1 MAIIHRL
8 VNYDQSGSIDFQP
21 GNILRPLLDT
31 WQTSGITPDGTI
43 IESCTLF
50 SKDVDANIITAAKGY
65 GTFAESIRRFLKD
78 RAEGDSIWYEIK
90 ATADENAKRALLY
103 NLEIRPLYTNIYI
116 PTLGRGAAFYELEF
130 ERAAA
135 FEDSTAF
142 GTTGTSC
149 NVLGGTKTLGIYTGA
164 TLPYR
169 IQQLNITSSNALE
182 EFWIGIRPTGA
193 GVTNFNPLWQCED
206 ALTLGTD
213 TTIQSDA
220 AASPGTTNNVLRT
233 TFASGTAMANRFI
246 IKLDDVTASTNYH
259 HFVGE
264 YLVLLRCK
272 VDSGATVGV
281 RMFTGYDNTLTA
293 IYQPTYYRPVYG
305 ITTPLYMFK
314 ELGVISIPSF
324 GYRRML
330 RNNSLVQNYTIGV
343 QAERTGG
350 TGSNAIFFDCLVLI
364 PYQHFIHIAKAEM
377 SAARSVDVYM
387 DELGEMTAFMSQS
400 NAALSNMEL
409 QSNNWEYPVDGG
421 VLVFAAERVTASDKT
436 DSGTVTLTLRRRYR
450 VHAPN

>member
-1 MAIIHRL
+1 MAVIHRL
-8 VNYDQSGSIDFQP
+8 ANYDQSISFSFLAG
-21 GNILRPLLDT
+21 GTLRPLLDT
-31 WQTSGITPDGTI
+31 WQTSAITPDGTI
-43 IESCTLF
+43 EESCTLF
-50 SKDVDANIITAAKGY
+50 GKNVDANITAAVDLLGDLS
-65 GTFAESIRRFLKD
+65 ESIRRFLKD
-78 RAEGDSIWYEIK
+78 RAEGDSVWYEINI
-90 ATADENAKRALLY
+90 ASGEVAKRALLY
-103 NLEIRPLYTNIYI
+103 NLEVRSLHTNKYI
-116 PTLGRGAAFYELEF
+116 PVLGQGAAFYELEF
-130 ERAAA
+130 ERSAA
-135 FEDSTAF
+135 FEDVASF
-142 GTTGTSC
+142 GTTPTAC
-149 NVLGGTKTLGIYTGA
+149 NILGGTISLGTYA
-164 TLPYR
+164 QTLPGR
-169 IQQLNITSSNALE
+169 IEKLNMASSNALE
-182 EFWIGIRPTGA
+182 EFWIGVRSTGA
-193 GVTNFNPLWQCED
+193 GVANFNPLWQCED

-305 ITTPLYMFK
+305 ITNTSYLYK

-364 PYQHFIHIAKAEM
+364 PYQHFIHISKAEM

-400 NAALSNMEL
+400 NAALSNMEV

-421 VLVFAAERVTASDKT
+421 VLVFAAERVTASDTT